1 MTNKKKGT
9 LCIIAGGIA
18 TAIGAALA
26 SWGNFLKSE
35 DDEEKKDESRN
46 ATPKE

>member
-26 SWGNFLKSE
+26 SWGTFLKSE
-35 DDEEKKDESRN
+35 DVEAKTEERSN